1 MPIRPFLAGQAFD
14 PETITKMSAAYERVC
29 AALGIK
35 FVDDAA
41 TRLVAQVS
49 SPLLS
54 ARLSLPVGRVQ
65 LPHSNG
71 LSTSTAQ
78 AKFSFL
84 RVVHVIKPAP
94 KSSYLGRQSGAL
106 RR

>member
-41 TRLVAQVS
+41 TRLVALVVIELAQRGVKDVETITAMTLERFEHVN
-49 SPLLS
+49 SP
-54 ARLSLPVGRVQ
+54 G
-65 LPHSNG
+65 
-71 LSTSTAQ
+71 
-78 AKFSFL
+78 
-84 RVVHVIKPAP
+84 
-94 KSSYLGRQSGAL
+94 
-106 RR
+106 

>member
-41 TRLVAQVS
+41 TRLVAQVVIELAQRGVKDVQTIMAMTLERFEHVN
-49 SPLLS
+49 SP
-54 ARLSLPVGRVQ
+54 G
-65 LPHSNG
+65 
-71 LSTSTAQ
+71 
-78 AKFSFL
+78 
-84 RVVHVIKPAP
+84 
-94 KSSYLGRQSGAL
+94 
-106 RR
+106 

>member
-41 TRLVAQVS
+41 TRLVAQVVIELAQRGVKDVQTITAMTLERFEHVN
-49 SPLLS
+49 SP
-54 ARLSLPVGRVQ
+54 G
-65 LPHSNG
+65 
-71 LSTSTAQ
+71 
-78 AKFSFL
+78 
-84 RVVHVIKPAP
+84 
-94 KSSYLGRQSGAL
+94 
-106 RR
+106 

>member
-41 TRLVAQVS
+41 TRLVAQVVIELAQRGVKDVETITAMTLERFEHVN
-49 SPLLS
+49 SP
-54 ARLSLPVGRVQ
+54 G
-65 LPHSNG
+65 
-71 LSTSTAQ
+71 
-78 AKFSFL
+78 
-84 RVVHVIKPAP
+84 
-94 KSSYLGRQSGAL
+94 
-106 RR
+106 